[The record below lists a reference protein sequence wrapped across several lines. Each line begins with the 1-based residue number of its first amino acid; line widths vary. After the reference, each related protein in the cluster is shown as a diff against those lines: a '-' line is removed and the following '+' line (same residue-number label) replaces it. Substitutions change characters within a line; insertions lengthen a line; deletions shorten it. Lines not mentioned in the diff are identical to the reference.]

1 MRVLED
7 VGREMILSSDLMP
20 GSVSERPTEGQVLPV
35 PLCTTV
41 RMGSEQDLG
50 RG

>member
-20 GSVSERPTEGQVLPV
+20 GNVSQRPTEEQVLAVLPS
-35 PLCTTV
+35 TTV
-41 RMGSEQDLG
+41 CNG
-50 RG
+50 